1 MKKLVPD
8 PPVSLSSAC
17 RNPEHDLTNKTIL
30 HALANGSGAVVLLQS
45 LGPTAGGAVSR
56 DSLFSVREGISAEE
70 ALVHVSILLK
80 AAEEVSD
87 EITER
92 ASGVE
97 RGLIWSMIH
106 SVEMA
111 RAVVDALLDGSAR
124 RGDGAVV

>member
-8 PPVSLSSAC
+8 PPVTLPCAR
-17 RNPEHDLTNKTIL
+17 RNPEHDRANDTIL
-30 HALANGSGAVVLLQS
+30 QALCLHRPEGSFLDGLK
-45 LGPTAGGAVSR
+45 PTAARAVGA
-56 DSLFSVREGISAEE
+56 DSLFGVRGGISAEE

-87 EITER
+87 EITAR

-111 RAVVDALLDGSAR
+111 RGVVDALLDGGRPPSQR
-124 RGDGAVV
+124 

>member
-1 MKKLVPD
+1 MANH
-8 PPVSLSSAC
+8 PVEGSLLA
-17 RNPEHDLTNKTIL
+17 
-30 HALANGSGAVVLLQS
+30 ALK
-45 LGPTAGGAVSR
+45 PTAAGPAGN
-56 DSLFSVREGISAEE
+56 DSLFTVRPGISAEE
-70 ALVHVSILLK
+70 ALLHVSILLK

-111 RAVVDALLDGSAR
+111 RGVVDALLDGSR
-124 RGDGAVV
+124 PPTQP

>member
-8 PPVSLSSAC
+8 PPVSLPRSR
-17 RNPEHDLTNKTIL
+17 RNPEHDRANETIL
-30 HALANGSGAVVLLQS
+30 QALCLHRCEGSSMEGLK
-45 LGPTAGGAVSR
+45 PTVEMPVGR
-56 DSLFSVREGISAEE
+56 DALFCVREGISAEE

-111 RAVVDALLDGSAR
+111 RGVVDALLDGNRCSPAS
-124 RGDGAVV
+124 

>member
-8 PPVSLSSAC
+8 PPVSLSGAR
-17 RNPEHDLTNKTIL
+17 RNPEHELTNKAIL
-30 HALANGSGAVVLLQS
+30 HSLANGSGEVVLLQS
-45 LGPTAGGAVSR
+45 LGATAASAVGN

-70 ALVHVSILLK
+70 ALMHVSILLK

-111 RAVVDALLDGSAR
+111 RGVVDALLDGR
-124 RGDGAVV
+124 RGPSQG

>member
-8 PPVSLSSAC
+8 PPVSLSGVR
-17 RNPEHDLTNKTIL
+17 RNPEHELTNKAVL
-30 HALANGSGAVVLLQS
+30 HSLANGSGEVVLLQS
-45 LGPTAGGAVSR
+45 LGATAASTMGNN
-56 DSLFSVREGISAEE
+56 SLFSVREGISAEE
-70 ALVHVSILLK
+70 ALLHVSILLK

-111 RAVVDALLDGSAR
+111 RGVVDALLDGNR
-124 RGDGAVV
+124 P